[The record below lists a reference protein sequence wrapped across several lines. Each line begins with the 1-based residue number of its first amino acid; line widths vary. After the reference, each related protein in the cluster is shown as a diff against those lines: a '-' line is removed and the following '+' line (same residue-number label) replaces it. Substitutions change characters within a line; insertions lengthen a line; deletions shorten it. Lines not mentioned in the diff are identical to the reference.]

1 MRGLLES
8 GYFWLALT
16 VVSFLASVG
25 LTVWFWGWLHPSAPT
40 TVSNSETLRNVGL
53 LIGGLLAFVFAGWR
67 AWVAERQANAAR
79 LQAETVLRQADTSQQ
94 SLLNERYQRGAAMLG
109 SDVLAVRMGG
119 IYALRRLAEEHPAQY
134 HIQVMDLFCAF
145 ARNPTAGPEDIV
157 SERSGIVPSLSL
169 REDIQAAV
177 TAIGHRSKEGI
188 RLEGNN
194 DYVLNLTGA
203 CLNHLRVEKANLSSV
218 RLAGADLRGAYLPY
232 ADLSHAGFAEANL
245 SATTLA
251 FADLSGSILRQAKLS
266 SAKLPLSNLS
276 GATLD
281 GADLSNADLHAADLS
296 EATLYGTILS
306 GTDFSHHAQAP
317 AKGMTQVQLDG
328 ACAADDNPPNLARV
342 VDVRTGRRLEWRSK
356 PRPRELKP

>member
-8 GYFWLALT
+8 GYFWLILT
-16 VVSFLASVG
+16 VVSFLTSIG
-25 LTVWFWGWLHPSAPT
+25 LTVWFWSWLHSSTPT
-40 TVSNSETLRNVGL
+40 GVSNSETLRNVGL

-79 LQAETVLRQADTSQQ
+79 LQAQTALHQADTAQQ
-94 SLLNERYQRGAAMLG
+94 SLLNERYQRGAEMLG
-109 SDVLAVRMGG
+109 SNVLVVRMGG
-119 IYALRRLAEEHPAQY
+119 IYALKRLAEEHPAEY

-157 SERSGIVPSLSL
+157 TERTGIMPFLSL

-177 TAIGHRSKEGI
+177 TAIGHRSQEGI
-188 RLEGNN
+188 TLEGKN

-203 CLNHLRVEKANLSSV
+203 CLNHLRLEEANLSSV
-218 RLAGADLRGAYLPY
+218 RLGGADLGGAYLPHANLSY
-232 ADLSHAGFAEANL
+232 AGLAEANL
-245 SATTLA
+245 SGTTLS
-251 FADLSGSILRQAKLS
+251 FADFSGSILRQAKLS

-281 GADLSNADLHAADLS
+281 EADLSSADLHAADLS

-306 GTDFSHHAQAP
+306 GTDFSHNAQAP
-317 AKGMTQVQLDG
+317 AKGLTQDQLDG

-342 VDVRTGRRLEWRSK
+342 VDVRTGRGLEWRSK
-356 PRPRELKP
+356 PRLR

>member
-16 VVSFLASVG
+16 VVSLLASIG
-25 LTVWFWGWLHPSAPT
+25 LTVWFWDWLHPSAPT
-40 TVSNSETLRNVGL
+40 AVSSSETLRNVGL

-79 LQAETVLRQADTSQQ
+79 LQSETTLRQADTAQL
-94 SLLNERYQRGAAMLG
+94 SLLNERYQRGAEMLG

-119 IYALRRLAEEHPAQY
+119 IYALKRLAEEHPAQY
-134 HIQVMDLFCAF
+134 HIQIMDMFCAF

-157 SERSGIVPSLSL
+157 TERTGIVPFLSL

-177 TAIGHRSKEGI
+177 TAIGHRSQESI
-188 RLEGNN
+188 ILEGKN

-203 CLNHLRVEKANLSSV
+203 CLNHLRLENANLSSV

-232 ADLSHAGFAEANL
+232 ANLSQAGLAEANL
-245 SATTLA
+245 SGTTLA
-251 FADLSGSILRQAKLS
+251 FADLSSSILRQANLS
-266 SAKLPLSNLS
+266 SAKLPLANLS

-281 GADLSNADLHAADLS
+281 DANLSSADLHAADLS

-317 AKGMTQVQLDG
+317 AKGLTQAQLDG
-328 ACAADDNPPNLARV
+328 ARAADDNPPNLARV
-342 VDVRTGRRLEWRSK
+342 IDVRTGRGLEWRSN
-356 PRPRELKP
+356 PLERA